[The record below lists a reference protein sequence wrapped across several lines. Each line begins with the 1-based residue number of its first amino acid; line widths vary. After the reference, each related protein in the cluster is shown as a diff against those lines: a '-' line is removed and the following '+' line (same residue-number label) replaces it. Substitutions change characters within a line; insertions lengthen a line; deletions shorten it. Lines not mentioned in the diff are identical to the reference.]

1 MQLDAGA
8 NTITKVGY
16 INATVYI
23 ASLSRFCS
31 ISDSVS
37 LSRSVCGHP
46 HASHNSIKHCPEP
59 EPSGEVEEAE
69 AEAEE
74 WSLKQKGQT
83 GQRGKGAKRDRGGE
97 GAKDKRAKLKPSNG
111 SSQRYNRNAVTTCDR
126 RATKRREEGRERRE
140 ERKSSRQ
147 IRRINKALGL
157 TVQASKRAQ
166 GDCVTGLLYST
177 GMPDW
182 TAVPGPAACSL
193 LRLLLL
199 LQLLLPA
206 PAVIGAKK

>member
-1 MQLDAGA
+1 MYRGIFTIFRNLWGRCEYAANLWGNLLARAGICEGVQLDAGA

-23 ASLSRFCS
+23 ASLSRSCS
-31 ISDSVS
+31 VSDAVS

-74 WSLKQKGQT
+74 WSLKQKGQA

-126 RATKRREEGRERRE
+126 RATKRREGKGERE
-140 ERKSSRQ
+140 E
-147 IRRINKALGL
+147 
-157 TVQASKRAQ
+157 KR
-166 GDCVTGLLYST
+166 
-177 GMPDW
+177 
-182 TAVPGPAACSL
+182 
-193 LRLLLL
+193 
-199 LQLLLPA
+199 
-206 PAVIGAKK
+206 GAKKQQTD